1 MNASTSPSAAL
12 PSCQPAR
19 RGLGGSRRSLAALAA
34 AATLAGC
41 ATAPAPR
48 QAQEVRTQANPA
60 DRAQRSVTHFT
71 PALRCMDELMFRVGT
86 RDLTLMMEEMRDST
100 QKVPVSTRDMM
111 TSAVSDMTRR
121 SRAVR
126 LSAFGS
132 DQGNLMQLLQQAQRN
147 DVFTVLPQYSLRGS
161 VSQID
166 EDVQRRGGS
175 IGAVA
180 ERLGL
185 RLGSETRFSV
195 LGFDAALVDTATFT
209 LVPGVTS
216 KNTTVITRRDATAS
230 DGQARLLGAG
240 AVFTFSAARS
250 EGTAQ
255 AARNMVELAAVELVG
270 KLGRLPYWQCLGLP
284 DTHPEVQREME
295 DWFLSMDAAERRR
308 FQQERLR
315 DQRWYDGPVDGVD
328 SPALRAAL
336 AAAEAAVRAAEGAA
350 APAAQADSVA
360 WFRRVVVRALPQGP
374 LGERPHA
381 TLSRPGGSRPA
392 SDSPAAGAAGA
403 ADRNRASAPGGP
415 TADASARTVG
425 ADAATPAEPAPL
437 LQVRRID
444 GSDGTPRLEVRA
456 ERAGYV
462 YCYAVEV
469 ASGKIQ
475 RMFPNRFARD
485 PAIAP
490 GETVHLP
497 GKGAFRLPQ
506 GHEFA
511 CVHAPREVYAELP
524 APLRWGDFEVVRL
537 SDLQAVREAFATAAG
552 QPVTLVGAIRGEPAA
567 SPPPA
572 AASPS
577 RPPVP
582 PAAPA
587 AARRATAQV
596 TR

>member
-1 MNASTSPSAAL
+1 
-12 PSCQPAR
+12 
-19 RGLGGSRRSLAALAA
+19 
-34 AATLAGC
+34 
-41 ATAPAPR
+41 
-48 QAQEVRTQANPA
+48 
-60 DRAQRSVTHFT
+60 
-71 PALRCMDELMFRVGT
+71 
-86 RDLTLMMEEMRDST
+86 
-100 QKVPVSTRDMM
+100 
-111 TSAVSDMTRR
+111 
-121 SRAVR
+121 
-126 LSAFGS
+126 
-132 DQGNLMQLLQQAQRN
+132 
-147 DVFTVLPQYSLRGS
+147 
-161 VSQID
+161 
-166 EDVQRRGGS
+166 
-175 IGAVA
+175 
-180 ERLGL
+180 
-185 RLGSETRFSV
+185 
-195 LGFDAALVDTATFT
+195 
-209 LVPGVTS
+209 
-216 KNTTVITRRDATAS
+216 
-230 DGQARLLGAG
+230 
-240 AVFTFSAARS
+240 
-250 EGTAQ
+250 
-255 AARNMVELAAVELVG
+255 
-270 KLGRLPYWQCLGLP
+270 
-284 DTHPEVQREME
+284 ME

-392 SDSPAAGAAGA
+392 GDNAGAGA
-403 ADRNRASAPGGP
+403 VGVAERNRASAPSG
-415 TADASARTVG
+415 TAADASTRAGG
-425 ADAATPAEPAPL
+425 ADAAAPAEPSPL

-497 GKGAFRLPQ
+497 GKGAFRLPR

-567 SPPPA
+567 PHPPA
-572 AASPS
+572 AAAPS